1 MKLKHKQRV
10 QKILNEEMTLEELT
24 EHFITLLQETILPFI
39 KKLEDMYYS
48 KVDLTLEEQI
58 HLNELKEIV
67 IRYLHFEARILERI
81 HNNML
86 MRFLAQEL
94 TDVKKITRD
103 VHTLDLNGLE
113 NDFEDLLIIL
123 ESIDAR
129 LRNILI
135 GVKHK

>member
-1 MKLKHKQRV
+1 
-10 QKILNEEMTLEELT
+10 
-24 EHFITLLQETILPFI
+24 
-39 KKLEDMYYS
+39 MYYS